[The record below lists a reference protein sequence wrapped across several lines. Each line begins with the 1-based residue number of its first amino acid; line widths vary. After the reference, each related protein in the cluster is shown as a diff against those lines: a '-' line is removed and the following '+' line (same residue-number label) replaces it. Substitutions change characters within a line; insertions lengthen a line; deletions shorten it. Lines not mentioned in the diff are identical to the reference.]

1 MIQNIKIVNFLFFPQ
16 TKATGLF
23 HLSDVTKKYNM
34 KYLLQTSPLV
44 SSAMAVLILYQFNFT
59 SILLAGG
66 ISIYWIITRIITIQ
80 KEKNL
85 LKEGS
90 QYFIDSFENIRAPLT
105 LVHTPLKIACNDIC
119 PENIRKELSVAI
131 QNIDYLNIHLT
142 RLMNLKQLFANS
154 EKLDSSEYE
163 LGIFIKSRVTSLKAH
178 TANNMV
184 GLDIKTD
191 FNYASA
197 WFDPSKI
204 SPVIDKFIKNAIDH
218 TGQKKT
224 ITLLITSNSQN
235 WQIKITGFENKKLLQ
250 CYKCKKWQL
259 FQRKKEVEYNFAKNI
274 FCKRLI
280 KMCNGKILINHSNR
294 TITLK
299 FPSKD
304 PTGNVRHHSSMKIS
318 ANLTEEKIDALSG
331 KEPQKRNSAKPLV
344 VLADSN
350 KEFRLYLEE
359 RLSKDFIIRS
369 FENGLDALEC
379 IKEEYPDLVICDI
392 MLHGMYGNELS
403 SRLKTSV
410 ETSVI
415 PIILYGSHID
425 IGQRSKRESSLADI
439 FLYIPFHIE
448 DLKIEMNVLI
458 RNNRFLRKSFLQK
471 IFGKQFLEVEEEE
484 NENEDKYVFINQ
496 VKEFIQ
502 RNIDKENLTI
512 DEIASELYMSRT
524 AFFNKWKA
532 LTGEAPKYFIY
543 RIRMEK
549 ARELL
554 ESGKYSVNV
563 LPEMIGLKNLKNFR
577 HKYKE
582 YFGITPSESIMKK
595 Q

>member
-1 MIQNIKIVNFLFFPQ
+1 MTSLKNQI
-16 TKATGLF
+16 
-23 HLSDVTKKYNM
+23 NM
-34 KYLLQTSPLV
+34 KYLIQTSSLI
-44 SSAMAVLILYQFNFT
+44 SSALAILILYQLNCT

-66 ISIYWIITRIITIQ
+66 IAIYWIIIHITTIQ
-80 KEKNL
+80 KERNL
-85 LKEGS
+85 LKEGN
-90 QYFIDSFENIRAPLT
+90 QYFIDSFENIRTPLT

-119 PENIRKELSVAI
+119 LENIRQELSLAI
-131 QNIDYLNIHLT
+131 QNIDYLNVHLT
-142 RLMNLKQLFANS
+142 RLMDLKQLFINS
-154 EKLDSSEYE
+154 ERLDSSEYE
-163 LGIFIKSRVTSLKAH
+163 LGIFIKNRIDSLQTHA
-178 TANNMV
+178 ANNLV
-184 GLDIKTD
+184 ELNIKTD
-191 FNYASA
+191 FSYASV
-197 WFDPSKI
+197 WFDQSKI

-218 TGQKKT
+218 TDQKKT
-224 ITLLITSNSQN
+224 ITLLISSNSKN
-235 WQIKITGFENKKLLQ
+235 WQIKIADFENKKLVQ
-250 CYKCKKWQL
+250 CYKCKNWQL
-259 FQRKKEVEYNFAKNI
+259 LKRKEELEYNFAKNI
-274 FCKRLI
+274 FCKKLI
-280 KMCNGKILINHSNR
+280 KLCNGKILINHSNR
-294 TITLK
+294 SITLK

-304 PTGNVRHHSSMKIS
+304 SPESVSKHTAIQIA
-318 ANLTEEKIDALSG
+318 ANPAEEKIDTLFG
-331 KEPQKRNSAKPLV
+331 KDSQKRNSAKPVV

-359 RLSKDFIIRS
+359 RLSKDYIVKS
-369 FENGLDALEC
+369 FGNGTDALEC

-403 SRLKTSV
+403 SRLKTSG

-415 PIILYGSHID
+415 PIILYGSRID

-439 FLYIPFHIE
+439 FLYMPFHIE

-458 RNNRFLRKSFLQK
+458 KNNRFLRKSFLQK
-471 IFGKQFLEVEEEE
+471 IFGKQFLEIEAEEILDEG
-484 NENEDKYVFINQ
+484 NYDLINQ
-496 VKEFIQ
+496 VKEFIL

-524 AFFNKWKA
+524 AFFTKWKA
-532 LTGEAPKYFIY
+532 LTGEAPKYLIY

-554 ESGKYSVNV
+554 ESGNYSVSV

-582 YFGITPSESIMKK
+582 YFGITPSESITKK

>member
-1 MIQNIKIVNFLFFPQ
+1 MKEM
-16 TKATGLF
+16 GLF

-44 SSAMAVLILYQFNFT
+44 YSAIAILILYQLNFT

-66 ISIYWIITRIITIQ
+66 ISIYWIITHIITIQ

-90 QYFIDSFENIRAPLT
+90 QYFIDSFESIRTPLT
-105 LVHTPLKIACNDIC
+105 LVHTPLKIAYNDVS
-119 PENIRKELSVAI
+119 PENIRKELSLAI
-131 QNIDYLNIHLT
+131 QNIDCLNIHLT
-142 RLMNLKQLFANS
+142 RLMDLKQLFANT
-154 EKLDSSEYE
+154 EKLNSSEYE
-163 LGIFIKSRVTSLKAH
+163 LGAFIKNRITSLKTHA
-178 TANNMV
+178 ANNLV
-184 GLDIKTD
+184 GLNIKTD
-191 FNYASA
+191 FNYASV
-197 WFDPSKI
+197 WFDQSKI
-204 SPVIDKFIKNAIDH
+204 SPVIDKFIKYAIDH
-218 TGQKKT
+218 TEQKKT
-224 ITLLITSNSQN
+224 ITLLITSNPEY
-235 WQIKITGFENKKLLQ
+235 WQIKITDFENKKILQ
-250 CYKCKKWQL
+250 CYKCKNWQL
-259 FQRKKEVEYNFAKNI
+259 FKRKEELEYNFAKNI

-280 KMCNGKILINHSNR
+280 KICNGKILINHSSH
-294 TITLK
+294 TIALK

-304 PTGNVRHHSSMKIS
+304 SPENVHQHTAIQIESNP
-318 ANLTEEKIDALSG
+318 AEERTDTLFG
-331 KEPQKRNSAKPLV
+331 KDSQKRNSTKPLV

-350 KEFRLYLEE
+350 KELRLYLEE
-359 RLSKDFIIRS
+359 RLSKDFIVKS

-403 SRLKTSV
+403 SRLKTSG

-425 IGQRSKRESSLADI
+425 TGQRSKRESSLADI
-439 FLYIPFHIE
+439 FLYIPFHVE
-448 DLKIEMNVLI
+448 DLKTEMNVLI
-458 RNNRFLRKSFLQK
+458 RNNRFLRKSFLER
-471 IFGKQFLEVEEEE
+471 IFGKKFLEVGEDKISDEE
-484 NENEDKYVFINQ
+484 NYDLINQ
-496 VKEFIQ
+496 VKEFIL

-524 AFFNKWKA
+524 AFFTKWKA
-532 LTGEAPKYFIY
+532 LTGEAPKYLIY

-563 LPEMIGLKNLKNFR
+563 LPEMIGLKSLKNFR

>member
-1 MIQNIKIVNFLFFPQ
+1 
-16 TKATGLF
+16 
-23 HLSDVTKKYNM
+23 
-34 KYLLQTSPLV
+34 
-44 SSAMAVLILYQFNFT
+44 
-59 SILLAGG
+59 
-66 ISIYWIITRIITIQ
+66 
-80 KEKNL
+80 
-85 LKEGS
+85 
-90 QYFIDSFENIRAPLT
+90 
-105 LVHTPLKIACNDIC
+105 
-119 PENIRKELSVAI
+119 
-131 QNIDYLNIHLT
+131 
-142 RLMNLKQLFANS
+142 
-154 EKLDSSEYE
+154 
-163 LGIFIKSRVTSLKAH
+163 
-178 TANNMV
+178 
-184 GLDIKTD
+184 
-191 FNYASA
+191 
-197 WFDPSKI
+197 
-204 SPVIDKFIKNAIDH
+204 
-218 TGQKKT
+218 
-224 ITLLITSNSQN
+224 
-235 WQIKITGFENKKLLQ
+235 
-250 CYKCKKWQL
+250 
-259 FQRKKEVEYNFAKNI
+259 
-274 FCKRLI
+274 
-280 KMCNGKILINHSNR
+280 MCNGKILINHSNR
-294 TITLK
+294 TIILK

-304 PTGNVRHHSSMKIS
+304 PTGNVRHHSSMNIS
-318 ANLTEEKIDALSG
+318 ANLTEERIDALSG
-331 KEPQKRNSAKPLV
+331 KDTQKRNSAKPLV

-415 PIILYGSHID
+415 PIILYGSHMD
-425 IGQRSKRESSLADI
+425 IGQRSKRESSLADT
-439 FLYIPFHIE
+439 FLYMPFHIE

-471 IFGKQFLEVEEEE
+471 IFGKQFLEVEEEK
-484 NENEDKYVFINQ
+484 NPNEDKYVFINQ

-524 AFFNKWKA
+524 AFFNKWKV

-563 LPEMIGLKNLKNFR
+563 LPEMIGLKSLKNFR

>member
-1 MIQNIKIVNFLFFPQ
+1 MTSL
-16 TKATGLF
+16 
-23 HLSDVTKKYNM
+23 KKQINM
-34 KYLLQTSPLV
+34 KYLIQTSSLV
-44 SSAMAVLILYQFNFT
+44 SGGIAVLILYQLNFT

-66 ISIYWIITRIITIQ
+66 ITIYWIIAHIITIQ

-85 LKEGS
+85 LKESS
-90 QYFIDSFENIRAPLT
+90 QYFIDSFENIRTPLT
-105 LVHTPLKIACNDIC
+105 LIHTPLKTAYDDIC
-119 PENIRKELSVAI
+119 TENIRQELSLAI
-131 QNIDYLNIHLT
+131 QNIAYLNVHLT
-142 RLMNLKQLFANS
+142 RLMDLKQLFINS

-163 LGIFIKSRVTSLKAH
+163 LGIFIKNRIDSLQTHA
-178 TANNMV
+178 ANNLV
-184 GLDIKTD
+184 ELNIKTD
-191 FNYASA
+191 FSYTSV
-197 WFDPSKI
+197 WFDQSKI

-218 TGQKKT
+218 TDQKKT
-224 ITLLITSNSQN
+224 ITLLITSNSKN
-235 WQIKITGFENKKLLQ
+235 WQIKIADFENKKLVQ
-250 CYKCKKWQL
+250 CYKCKNWQL
-259 FQRKKEVEYNFAKNI
+259 PKRKEELEYNFAKNI
-274 FCKRLI
+274 FCKKLI
-280 KMCNGKILINHSNR
+280 KLCNGKIMINHSNR
-294 TITLK
+294 SITLV

-304 PTGNVRHHSSMKIS
+304 SPES
-318 ANLTEEKIDALSG
+318 ASKHAAIQIASNPVEEKIDTLFG
-331 KEPQKRNSAKPLV
+331 KDSQKRNSAKPLV

-359 RLSKDFIIRS
+359 RLSKDFIVKG
-369 FENGLDALEC
+369 FGNGTDALEC

-403 SRLKTSV
+403 SRLKTSR

-415 PIILYGSHID
+415 PIILYGSRID

-439 FLYIPFHIE
+439 FLCMPFHIE

-458 RNNRFLRKSFLQK
+458 KNNRFLRKSFLQK

-484 NENEDKYVFINQ
+484 ILDEGNYDLINQ
-496 VKEFIQ
+496 VKEFIL

-532 LTGEAPKYFIY
+532 LTGEAPKYLIY

-554 ESGKYSVNV
+554 ESGKYSVSV
-563 LPEMIGLKNLKNFR
+563 LPEMIGLKSLKNFR

-582 YFGITPSESIMKK
+582 YFGITPSESITKK

>member
-1 MIQNIKIVNFLFFPQ
+1 
-16 TKATGLF
+16 
-23 HLSDVTKKYNM
+23 M
-34 KYLLQTSPLV
+34 KYLIKTSPLV
-44 SSAMAVLILYQFNFT
+44 FSAIAIIIIYQLNFT
-59 SILLAGG
+59 SMLLAGA
-66 ISIYWIITRIITIQ
+66 ISIYWIITHIITIH
-80 KEKNL
+80 KEKNIF
-85 LKEGS
+85 KEGN
-90 QYFIDSFENIRAPLT
+90 QYFIDSFENIRTPLT
-105 LVHTPLKIACNDIC
+105 LIHTPLKIVCDNNC
-119 PENIRKELSVAI
+119 PENIKQELSLVI
-131 QNIDYLNIHLT
+131 QNIDCLNGHLT
-142 RLMNLKQLFANS
+142 RLMDLKQLFVNS
-154 EKLDSSEYE
+154 ERLDSSEYE
-163 LGIFIKSRVTSLKAH
+163 LGKFIRNRIDILRKHAT
-178 TANNMV
+178 NNLV
-184 GLDIKTD
+184 ELNIKTD

-197 WFDPSKI
+197 WFDQSKI
-204 SPVIDKFIKNAIDH
+204 SPVIDKFIRNAIDH
-218 TGQKKT
+218 TEQKKT
-224 ITLLITSNSQN
+224 VNLLITSNSEN
-235 WQIKITGFENKKLLQ
+235 WQIKITDFENKKLVQ
-250 CYKCKKWQL
+250 CYKCKNQ
-259 FQRKKEVEYNFAKNI
+259 QRLKRKEELEYNFARNI

-304 PTGNVRHHSSMKIS
+304 SLKSTSGRACIQIA
-318 ANLTEEKIDALSG
+318 ANPVEEKIDTLFRKDS
-331 KEPQKRNSAKPLV
+331 QKRNSVKPAI

-350 KEFRLYLEE
+350 EEFRLYLEE
-359 RLSKDFIIRS
+359 RLSENFNVKS
-369 FENGLDALEC
+369 FGNGPEALKC
-379 IKEEYPDLVICDI
+379 IKEEYPDLVICDL

-403 SRLKTSV
+403 SRLKTSG

-415 PIILYGSHID
+415 PIILYGSRID
-425 IGQRSKRESSLADI
+425 IGQRNKRESSLADI
-439 FLYIPFHIE
+439 FLYMPFHIE

-458 RNNRFLRKSFLQK
+458 KNNRFLRRSFLQK
-471 IFGKQFLEVEEEE
+471 VFGEQFLEGGEEDEVLDE
-484 NENEDKYVFINQ
+484 SNYTFINQ
-496 VKEFIQ
+496 VKDFIL

-582 YFGITPSESIMKK
+582 HFGITPSESIMKK

>member
-1 MIQNIKIVNFLFFPQ
+1 MKEM
-16 TKATGLF
+16 GLF

-44 SSAMAVLILYQFNFT
+44 YSAIAILILYQLNFT

-66 ISIYWIITRIITIQ
+66 ISIYWIITHIITIQ
-80 KEKNL
+80 KERNL

-90 QYFIDSFENIRAPLT
+90 QYFIDSFESIRTPLT
-105 LVHTPLKIACNDIC
+105 LVHTPLKIAYNDVS
-119 PENIRKELSVAI
+119 PENIRKELSLAI
-131 QNIDYLNIHLT
+131 QNIDCLNIHLT
-142 RLMNLKQLFANS
+142 RLMDLKQLFANT
-154 EKLDSSEYE
+154 EKLNSSEYE
-163 LGIFIKSRVTSLKAH
+163 LGAFIKNRITSLKTHA
-178 TANNMV
+178 ANNLV
-184 GLDIKTD
+184 GLNIKTD
-191 FNYASA
+191 FNYASV
-197 WFDPSKI
+197 WFDQSKI
-204 SPVIDKFIKNAIDH
+204 SPVIDKFIKYAIDH
-218 TGQKKT
+218 TEQKKT
-224 ITLLITSNSQN
+224 ITLLITSNPEY
-235 WQIKITGFENKKLLQ
+235 WQIKITDFENKKILQ
-250 CYKCKKWQL
+250 CYKCKNWQL
-259 FQRKKEVEYNFAKNI
+259 FKRKEELEYNFARNI

-280 KMCNGKILINHSNR
+280 NMCNGKILINHSNR

-304 PTGNVRHHSSMKIS
+304 SPKSTPQNTCIQIA
-318 ANLTEEKIDALSG
+318 ANPVEEKIDALFRKDS
-331 KEPQKRNSAKPLV
+331 QKRNSVKPAI

-350 KEFRLYLEE
+350 EEFRLYLEE
-359 RLSKDFIIRS
+359 RLSENFNVKS
-369 FENGLDALEC
+369 FGNGPEALEC
-379 IKEEYPDLVICDI
+379 IKEEYPDLVICDL

-403 SRLKTSV
+403 SRLKTSG

-415 PIILYGSHID
+415 PIILYGSRID
-425 IGQRSKRESSLADI
+425 IGQRNKRESSLADI
-439 FLYIPFHIE
+439 FLYMPFHIE

-458 RNNRFLRKSFLQK
+458 KNNRFLRRSFLQK
-471 IFGKQFLEVEEEE
+471 VFGKQFLEGEEGRE
-484 NENEDKYVFINQ
+484 EDKVLDESNYTFINQ
-496 VKEFIQ
+496 VKDFIL